1 MGEITRIVG
10 LDELVPDT
18 RAGKRAT
25 AARREARRVAGEAS
39 RAASAATLDARTR
52 AHVAKR
58 GDGKGWRNPSNQIAM
73 APPKPA
79 PGGSWWLGLP
89 REAFASQAAEEQ
101 ARMQRHKFGATSTAV
116 VEDAS

>member
-39 RAASAATLDARTR
+39 RAASAATLDERSR
-52 AHVAKR
+52 VHVAKK
-58 GDGKGWRNPSNQIAM
+58 GAKGWRNPSNQIAM
-73 APPKPA
+73 APPTPA
-79 PGGSWWLGLP
+79 PGGSWWLGLT
-89 REAFASQAAEEQ
+89 RETFASQAADEQ
-101 ARMQRHKFGATSTAV
+101 ARMQRHKFGGTSTAV